1 MFLEEMIKRNLL
13 TQKQIADF
21 KAGEVLI
28 KVYKDTICMGRV
40 ISADNE
46 KIVLES
52 IIDLNAATMIAEQG
66 FMKILE
72 NESYYS
78 VDTDFS
84 FDECKDALSAIET
97 SALYTA
103 NPAKKK
109 EIVSFTASVFPPRFI
124 LFLKKKNMLSTI
136 FVPAQQKLRIGK
148 YTGLEKWED
157 VNKTRFRSMLEELCE
172 NEYIT
177 YMACLPEGRSKK
189 ALFFTSGTETHVETD
204 KKLKKE
210 LPSCQTNCGGN
221 IKLYRKDGET
231 KYYIV
236 DAGSNFKGHGVDA
249 SIEEASSVSSY
260 LKNLFPDFKFIPA
273 HGRGGVGSK
282 SSF

>member
-66 FMKILE
+66 FMKILD
-72 NESYYS
+72 NESYFS

-84 FDECKDALSAIET
+84 FDECKDALSVIET

-103 NPAKKK
+103 NPAKRKD
-109 EIVSFTASVFPPRFI
+109 IVSFTASVFPPRFI
-124 LFLKKKNMLSTI
+124 LFLKK
-136 FVPAQQKLRIGK
+136 
-148 YTGLEKWED
+148 
-157 VNKTRFRSMLEELCE
+157 
-172 NEYIT
+172 
-177 YMACLPEGRSKK
+177 
-189 ALFFTSGTETHVETD
+189 
-204 KKLKKE
+204 
-210 LPSCQTNCGGN
+210 
-221 IKLYRKDGET
+221 
-231 KYYIV
+231 
-236 DAGSNFKGHGVDA
+236 
-249 SIEEASSVSSY
+249 
-260 LKNLFPDFKFIPA
+260 NL
-273 HGRGGVGSK
+273 
-282 SSF
+282 

>member
-66 FMKILE
+66 FMKILD
-72 NESYYS
+72 NESYFS

-84 FDECKDALSAIET
+84 FDECKDALSVIET

-103 NPAKKK
+103 NPAKRKD
-109 EIVSFTASVFPPRFI
+109 IVSFTASVFPPRFI

-157 VNKTRFRSMLEELCE
+157 VNKNRFRNMLEELCE
-172 NEYIT
+172 NEYIKN
-177 YMACLPEGRSKK
+177 MACLPEGRSKRD
-189 ALFFTSGTETHVETD
+189 LLFTSGT
-204 KKLKKE
+204 
-210 LPSCQTNCGGN
+210 
-221 IKLYRKDGET
+221 
-231 KYYIV
+231 
-236 DAGSNFKGHGVDA
+236 
-249 SIEEASSVSSY
+249 
-260 LKNLFPDFKFIPA
+260 
-273 HGRGGVGSK
+273 
-282 SSF
+282 